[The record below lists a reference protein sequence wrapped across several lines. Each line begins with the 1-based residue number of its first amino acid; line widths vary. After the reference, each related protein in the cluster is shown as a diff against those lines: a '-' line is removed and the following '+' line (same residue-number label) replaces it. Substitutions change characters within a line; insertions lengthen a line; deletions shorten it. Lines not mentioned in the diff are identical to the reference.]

1 MKRVSKLA
9 LSCLLVP
16 ALLAACSSKETNEK
30 APEPGQSSSPSASAG
45 NESAKPVEISMVREK
60 SGVIKFRS
68 GETMD
73 KNTVSDAYEK
83 ELGIKIKN
91 LWVAD
96 SSQYQQ
102 KLQMSISSNDIPD
115 LMFVNADQ
123 FQQLIEADMLMDLN
137 GVYEKT
143 ASPETKAYLTSD
155 GGMQMDSAK
164 QGGKLLAI
172 PATNSPYNAASHIWI
187 RKDWLDKLGLQQ
199 PKTMQDLLKITE
211 AFTKQ
216 DPGGTGKSYGLPLTK
231 NVFIDAA
238 SDAFAITGFFNG
250 FHAYPGQ
257 WVKDTSGKLVYG
269 SVQPEMKAAL
279 KQLQEMYKAGQ
290 IDPEFAVKDMVK
302 ENELVAS
309 NKIGVAYGPFWL
321 SVYPLQDGAVKD
333 GKVVQ
338 NWVPYPIVSVD
349 DKPAMTQAELG
360 VDGYWVVSKK
370 AKNPEAVIKLL
381 NKWVQVLTKPTDED
395 KKTYLLNTEE
405 AQSYWLLNPIRVFS
419 QDQNTRNGE
428 VLPKAIQN
436 KDQSLVQGDAD
447 QLDRYN
453 KVMKYL
459 GGDLSQ
465 WGEWGISGPGGA
477 FSIMSGYLKD
487 KRFQINGYTG
497 APGPVMTEK
506 KPVLETK
513 MNEVYIKIIMN
524 QLPIDEFDKFVED
537 WKKIGGDAMTEEVNK
552 LYAKT
557 GKK

>member
-1 MKRVSKLA
+1 
-9 LSCLLVP
+9 
-16 ALLAACSSKETNEK
+16 
-30 APEPGQSSSPSASAG
+30 
-45 NESAKPVEISMVREK
+45 
-60 SGVIKFRS
+60 
-68 GETMD
+68 
-73 KNTVSDAYEK
+73 
-83 ELGIKIKN
+83 
-91 LWVAD
+91 
-96 SSQYQQ
+96 
-102 KLQMSISSNDIPD
+102 
-115 LMFVNADQ
+115 
-123 FQQLIEADMLMDLN
+123 
-137 GVYEKT
+137 
-143 ASPETKAYLTSD
+143 
-155 GGMQMDSAK
+155 
-164 QGGKLLAI
+164 
-172 PATNSPYNAASHIWI
+172 
-187 RKDWLDKLGLQQ
+187 
-199 PKTMQDLLKITE
+199 
-211 AFTKQ
+211 
-216 DPGGTGKSYGLPLTK
+216 LTK

-257 WVKDTSGKLVYG
+257 WVKDASGKLVYG

-428 VLPKAIQN
+428 VLPKAIQS

-459 GGDLSQ
+459 DGDLSQ

-487 KRFQINGYTG
+487 KRFQINAYTG